1 VRGRTVLG
9 EEEARILRVLVAEDN
24 PVNQLLIKRMFAKL
38 GHRIDLAANGRE
50 AVTMAT
56 DLQYDII
63 FMDCSMP
70 EMDGYAAT
78 AELRA
83 REPAGS
89 RRIPIIALTANAMS
103 EDRKRSMEAGM
114 DDHLSKPVS
123 LEDLVGALQRWVPSA
138 GEDAMSAV
146 S

>member
-1 VRGRTVLG
+1 
-9 EEEARILRVLVAEDN
+9 
-24 PVNQLLIKRMFAKL
+24 LLIERMFEKL

-50 AVTMAT
+50 AVKMAT

-78 AELRA
+78 AELREFERSCA
-83 REPAGS
+83 R
-89 RRIPIIALTANAMS
+89 RTPIVALTANAMS
-103 EDRKRSMEAGM
+103 EDRKRCVEAGM

-123 LEDLVGALQRWVPSA
+123 LEDLRNALERWVPMS
-138 GEDAMSAV
+138 GEGSELAV
-146 S
+146 GQISLGR